1 MWRDKRH
8 AGALFALAVVLA
20 IATVS
25 VWHEMLGVT
34 HAVRRGIGLG
44 EQRGVVLLDDAT
56 EIRAE
61 HRAEALKRIH
71 TRKLHALRL
80 LAHKVEDDPDVHI
93 LKHEDRTLDAI
104 NQLGSTKGMHLHLTR
119 FNTGSGAI
127 AGDNGNAVPGQNERA
142 PTTVA
147 AVSQIARK
155 DGVKISA
162 QVL

>member
-25 VWHEMLGVT
+25 VWHKMLGVT
-34 HAVRRGIGLG
+34 HAAGRGIGLG
-44 EQRGVVLLDDAT
+44 GVVLLDDAT

-80 LAHKVEDDPDVHI
+80 LAHKIEDDPDVHI

-119 FNTGSGAI
+119 FNAGSGAI
-127 AGDNGNAVPGQNERA
+127 ASDNGNAVPGQNERA

-162 QVL
+162 QV